1 MSSVSLGDLAQMT
14 AESLQRS
21 HLSAIVDKQIEI
33 DPTGPF
39 IKDGTSIFSKI
50 RFSWRTED
58 RLVLEQIK
66 GAAQAVFDEQFSDA
80 IMLLDDFTSK
90 VRGPDGRENWD
101 KLTGDEIFV
110 RTGSGP
116 SPTPYG
122 NRLIKASQK
131 VMAEANACFSEMEL
145 FDPQVHK
152 RTFRIGLQDFLEA
165 AFLPKLMKRFQSFS
179 HVDIRVI
186 PYKLDSA
193 AQDLETGKLDLIVDV
208 RPIDSEEHSSEI
220 LLEDEVCIALR
231 RRHPLAEKSSLST
244 EDFDQLEYVI
254 VRPHQIEFHS
264 AELTLRQM
272 GIHRKVAIETSAPM
286 IVPQIVAETD
296 FASTM
301 PRRLF
306 SGAIAAYKL
315 KTHSMP
321 FEFPPMRLMM
331 VSAGSL
337 RFDPGIRWLKE
348 QFKLLV

>member
-1 MSSVSLGDLAQMT
+1 MFIKEKSLRPKILTLKSIVLTCNITANDIIVVRQLAGQATRRYTVDLHKVDLNLLKVVDAIARTGSVSAAADTLYVSQPAVSNALAK
-14 AESLQRS
+14 LR
-21 HLSAIVDKQIEI
+21 
-33 DPTGPF
+33 
-39 IKDGTSIFSKI
+39 
-50 RFSWRTED
+50 
-58 RLVLEQIK
+58 
-66 GAAQAVFDEQFSDA
+66 
-80 IMLLDDFTSK
+80 
-90 VRGPDGRENWD
+90 

-131 VMAEANACFSEMEL
+131 VMAEANACFSEIEL